1 MVKMIAI
8 KVIATKAKNDET
20 IKIDV
25 NEAIISA
32 GEMVHCTIN
41 CTMLL
46 IIIST
51 SLVDLDISSP
61 ILY

>member
-32 GEMVHCTIN
+32 GEMVHWTIN
-41 CTMLL
+41 WTILL

-51 SLVDLDISSP
+51 SLVDLDINSP